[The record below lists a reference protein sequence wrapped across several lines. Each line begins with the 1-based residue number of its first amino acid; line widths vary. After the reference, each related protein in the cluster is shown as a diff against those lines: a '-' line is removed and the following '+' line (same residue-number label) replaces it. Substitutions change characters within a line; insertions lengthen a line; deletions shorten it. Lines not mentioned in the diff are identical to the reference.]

1 MRILRVAQD
10 IFPETVG
17 GAPYHIHALS
27 RDQAANGHDVTVLT
41 VSDEVDEQETVERDG
56 YTLIRQPP
64 KAEFLGNQLFT
75 NTVGILRSRDDYDVV
90 HAHSHLFFSTN
101 VAATYCR
108 IKNIPL
114 AVTCHGLNSQRGP
127 FWFSRAHLRTLGK
140 WTYDSAD
147 VTFCYTD
154 VEQSKLRELG
164 IEADIAVVNNGIDTD
179 WFSPTGEQH
188 ARITA
193 ADGPAIVF
201 VGRLVDGKRPQ
212 DALEA
217 FTTVQ
222 ERCPDAKLFFCGDGP
237 LRDSLEATVTEKEL
251 GDGVEFLGRVQY
263 SDMPSVFRAADL
275 FVLPS
280 RTEGFPRTVLEA
292 LSCETPVVSSNLEQT
307 AKIVDQT
314 GATVDVGDVQGLAA
328 AVADLIG
335 DARLLNDLGA
345 HGRDIVTTRYDW
357 EDTVRETT
365 NVLGQVAEISE
376 PATQKRK
383 GPSSPSIPMTQDEM
397 DVK

>member
-64 KAEFLGNQLFT
+64 RVEILGNQLFT
-75 NTVGILRSRDDYDVV
+75 KTIGILRDRAEYDVA

-108 IKNIPL
+108 VKNIPL

-154 VEQSKLRELG
+154 VEQSKLREIG
-164 IEADIAVVNNGIDTD
+164 VDADIAVVNNGIDTD
-179 WFSPTGEQH
+179 RFSPSGPEH
-188 ARITA
+188 DRIAT

-212 DALEA
+212 DALAA
-217 FTTVQ
+217 FSTVL
-222 ERCPDAKLFFCGDGP
+222 ERCPDAQLYFCGDGP
-237 LRDSLEATVTEKEL
+237 LRDRLEATVADEGL
-251 GDGVEFLGRVQY
+251 GDAVEFLGRVQY

-292 LSCETPVVSSNLEQT
+292 LSCETPVVSSDLEQT
-307 AKIVDQT
+307 SKIVEQT
-314 GATVDVGDVQGLAA
+314 GATVDVGDVQGLAS
-328 AVADLIG
+328 AVADLVV
-335 DARLLNDLGA
+335 DQQLLADLGA

-357 EDTVRETT
+357 ADTVRETT
-365 NVLGQVAEISE
+365 NVLGQVAEISGRVTPE
-376 PATQKRK
+376 QE
-383 GPSSPSIPMTQDEM
+383 GPSSPTIPMTQDEI

>member
-27 RDQAANGHDVTVLT
+27 RDQAARGHDVTVLT
-41 VSDEVDEQETVERDG
+41 VSGEVDQRETVERDG

-64 KAEFLGNQLFT
+64 KAEILGNQLFT
-75 NTVGILRSRDDYDVV
+75 NTIGTLRNNADYDVV
-90 HAHSHLFFSTN
+90 HAHSHLFFSSN
-101 VAATYCR
+101 VAAAYCR
-108 IKNIPL
+108 LGDVPL

-154 VEQSKLRELG
+154 IERSKLRDLG
-164 IEADIAVVNNGIDTD
+164 VDADIAVVNNGIDTD
-179 WFSPTGEQH
+179 RFSPSGPKHE
-188 ARITA
+188 RIDA
-193 ADGPAIVF
+193 APGPAITF

-212 DALEA
+212 DVLAA
-217 FTTVQ
+217 FA
-222 ERCPDAKLFFCGDGP
+222 EIRDRCPDAQLFFCGDGP
-237 LRDSLEATVTEKEL
+237 MRDSLENTVTERGL
-251 GDGVEFLGRVQY
+251 HDAVTFLGRVPY
-263 SDMPSVFRAADL
+263 SEMPTVFRAADL

-292 LSCETPVVSSNLEQT
+292 LSCETPVVASNLEQT
-307 AKIVDQT
+307 ATIVEQT
-314 GATVDVGDVQGLAA
+314 GATVEVGDIEGLAT
-328 AVADLIG
+328 AVADLVE
-335 DARLLNDLGA
+335 DEQLLSDLGS
-345 HGRDIVTTRYDW
+345 HGRRIVTTRYDW
-357 EDTVRETT
+357 ADTVRETT

-376 PATQKRK
+376 PATTERK
-383 GPSSPSIPMTQDEM
+383 GPSSPQIPVARDEM
-397 DVK
+397 GSK

>member
-27 RDQAANGHDVTVLT
+27 RDQAARGHDVTVLT
-41 VSDEVDEQETVERDG
+41 VADELDERETVEREG
-56 YTLIRQPP
+56 YTLVRQPP
-64 KAEFLGNQLFT
+64 KFELLGNQLFT
-75 NTVGILRSRDDYDVV
+75 DTIGYLRNADDYDIV
-90 HAHSHLFFSTN
+90 HAHSHLFFSSN
-101 VAATYCR
+101 VAAGYCR
-108 IKNIPL
+108 YTDTPL

-154 VEQSKLRELG
+154 VEQSRLRELG
-164 IEADIAVVNNGIDTD
+164 VDADIAVVNNGIDTER
-179 WFSPTGEQH
+179 FSPAGAQH
-188 ARITA
+188 AEIEA
-193 ADGPAIVF
+193 ADGPAVVF

-212 DALEA
+212 DALAA
-217 FTTVQ
+217 FKTVR

-237 LRDSLEATVTEKEL
+237 LRERLETTVAEEEL
-251 GDGVEFLGRVQY
+251 TDAVRFLGRVPY
-263 SDMPSVFRAADL
+263 SEMPTVFRAADL

-292 LSCETPVVSSNLEQT
+292 LACETPVVSSNLEQT

-314 GATVDVGDVQGLAA
+314 GKTVEVGDVAGLADA
-328 AVADLIG
+328 ISSLVTDRQLLADLG
-335 DARLLNDLGA
+335 E

-357 EDTVRETT
+357 RDTVRETT
-365 NVLGQVAEISE
+365 RVLGQIAEISDPVTKE
-376 PATQKRK
+376 RK
-383 GPSSPSIPMTQDEM
+383 GQSSSLPLAQDEL